1 MKVSFVLLLVIFGA
15 TSSWAQDEGYTLVN
29 GKYFP
34 YTLDECGDTLIMAS
48 LEGVSISSP
57 RTFSNEDDQKRYRQ
71 YRRYALSVY
80 PYAVEAI
87 KIFREMEYVTND
99 MKNKDRKKHI
109 RRLHK
114 ELKDEFTDPLKKLT
128 KTQGMILMKMIE
140 KELDQSMFHLIKDL
154 RGGFNASYW
163 GTAARMFGHRLK
175 QGYEPGNDAVLDAV
189 LNDLDISY
197 KISRK

>member
-15 TSSWAQDEGYTLVN
+15 TNSWAQDDGYTLVN

-114 ELKDEFTDPLKKLT
+114 ELKEEFTDPLKKLT

-163 GTAARMFGHRLK
+163 GTAARMFGHRLN

-197 KISRK
+197 KISRN